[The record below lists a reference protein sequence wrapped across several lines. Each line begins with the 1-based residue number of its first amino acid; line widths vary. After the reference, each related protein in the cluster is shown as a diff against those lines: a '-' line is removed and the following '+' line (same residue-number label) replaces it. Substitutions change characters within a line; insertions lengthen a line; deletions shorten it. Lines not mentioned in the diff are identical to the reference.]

1 MSAQIIDGKKI
12 AQEILEDV
20 KTEIDKNSLEV
31 KLDIVQIGNDEAT
44 NIYIKHKVARA
55 SEVGIK
61 TQVHKYDD
69 SVSQEEVLNLITKLN
84 VDSTVT
90 GFFIQTPIPKHLDL
104 SVLVSAIDP
113 KKDVDGMNPYNLG
126 RLLHGSANALVSA
139 TAIACLTALKHTNVS
154 LPGKHA
160 VIVGRSA
167 IVGKPLM
174 GLLLA
179 KDCTVTICH
188 SKTQNLKEI
197 CKTADIL
204 VTATGKPGLI
214 TADFVKSGAV
224 VIDCGSP
231 KAEVEFE
238 GVKDIAGYITPVPGG
253 IGPLTI
259 ASLLKNCIKTLR
271 NNYE

>member
-1 MSAQIIDGKKI
+1 MSAQVIDGKKI
-12 AQEILEDV
+12 SREILNEV
-20 KTEIDKNSLEV
+20 KSEIEKNKLNL
-31 KLDIVQIGNDEAT
+31 KLDIIQVGDDEAT

-84 VDSTVT
+84 VDSSVT
-90 GFFIQTPIPKHLDL
+90 GFFIQTPVAKHLDL
-104 SVLVSAIDP
+104 SELVSAIDP

-126 RLLHGSANALVSA
+126 GLMQGRRDILVSA
-139 TAIACLTALKHTNVS
+139 TALACYFALKYSNIE
-154 LPGKHA
+154 LPGKHV
-160 VIVGRSA
+160 VIIGRSA
-167 IVGKPLM
+167 IVGKPLAA
-174 GLLLA
+174 LLLE

-204 VTATGKPGLI
+204 VTATGKPGLV
-214 TADFVKSGAV
+214 TADFVKSGAI

-231 KAEVEFE
+231 KAEVDFE
-238 GVKDIAGYITPVPGG
+238 NLKEIASYITPVPGG

-259 ASLLKNCIKTLR
+259 ASLLKNCIKALG
-271 NNYE
+271 NKDE